1 MTPAAP
7 ALSGEPVLPGEAVL
21 PGEGWLRPP
30 GRPPGRPRNER
41 ASEAISEAAL
51 RQLDR
56 LGFGQMTMESIAL
69 EAGVSRAT
77 IYRRYRDKADVVTDA
92 IAGAA
97 AVQPASDGQ
106 ANPRRD
112 LVRFLEA
119 FDGRFAESCLEVIGG
134 LVGDRSAPH
143 ALELHRKRVVKPRTD
158 YALSLL
164 EEAQRRGDLAAD
176 ADLRLAMQMLAGSVF
191 FRRVGGQ
198 QASPGW
204 AEKAVEAIWRGMAP
218 TCPSAH

>member
-1 MTPAAP
+1 VTPAATD
-7 ALSGEPVLPGEAVL
+7 LRGEI
-21 PGEGWLRPP
+21 WH
-30 GRPPGRPRNER
+30 RPPGRPRNQR
-41 ASEAISEAAL
+41 ASEAITEAAL
-51 RQLDR
+51 RQLDK

-97 AVQPASDGQ
+97 VLVQPEGDRPVD
-106 ANPRRD
+106 PRRD

-134 LVGDRSAPH
+134 LVGDRSAPL
-143 ALELHRKRVVKPRTD
+143 ALEMHRERVVKPRTE

-176 ADLRLAMQMLAGSVF
+176 ANLWLAMQMLAGSVF
-191 FRRVGGQ
+191 FRRVGGHR
-198 QASPGW
+198 ASPGW
-204 AEKAVEAIWRGMAP
+204 AEQAVEAIWRGMAP
-218 TCPSAH
+218 AHDAS

>member
-1 MTPAAP
+1 VTSATTD
-7 ALSGEPVLPGEAVL
+7 LPGEI
-21 PGEGWLRPP
+21 WHRPP

-41 ASEAISEAAL
+41 ASEAITEATL
-51 RQLDR
+51 RQLDK

-92 IAGAA
+92 IAGT
-97 AVQPASDGQ
+97 AVPVRPADDSAVD
-106 ANPRRD
+106 PRRD

-134 LVGDRSAPH
+134 LVGDRSAPL
-143 ALELHRKRVVKPRTD
+143 ALEMHRERVVKPRTN

-164 EEAQRRGDLAAD
+164 EEAQRRGELAAGADLA
-176 ADLRLAMQMLAGSVF
+176 LAMQMLAGSVF
-191 FRRVGGQ
+191 FRRVAGQ

-204 AEKAVEAIWRGMAP
+204 AEQAVGAIWRGMAP
-218 TCPSAH
+218 AHHGTAPPHQTAS

>member
-1 MTPAAP
+1 MTSVAP
-7 ALSGEPVLPGEAVL
+7 ALPGEDVPPGEA
-21 PGEGWLRPP
+21 WLRPP

-97 AVQPASDGQ
+97 AVQPVSGGRAD
-106 ANPRRD
+106 PRRD

-143 ALELHRKRVVKPRTD
+143 ALEMHRKRVVKPRTD

-164 EEAQRRGDLAAD
+164 DEAQRRGELAPD

-218 TCPSAH
+218 PA

>member
-1 MTPAAP
+1 MTSAATD
-7 ALSGEPVLPGEAVL
+7 LPGEI
-21 PGEGWLRPP
+21 WHRPP

-41 ASEAISEAAL
+41 ASEAITEAAL
-51 RQLDR
+51 RQLDK

-97 AVQPASDGQ
+97 VPVQPADNRP
-106 ANPRRD
+106 ANPRQD

-143 ALELHRKRVVKPRTD
+143 ALEMHRERVVKPRTD

-164 EEAQRRGDLAAD
+164 EEAQRRGELAAD
-176 ADLRLAMQMLAGSVF
+176 ADLGLAMQMLAGSVF

-204 AEKAVEAIWRGMAP
+204 AEQAVEAIWRGMAP
-218 TCPSAH
+218 ASPTASA

>member
-1 MTPAAP
+1 
-7 ALSGEPVLPGEAVL
+7 
-21 PGEGWLRPP
+21 
-30 GRPPGRPRNER
+30 
-41 ASEAISEAAL
+41 
-51 RQLDR
+51 
-56 LGFGQMTMESIAL
+56 MESIAL

-97 AVQPASDGQ
+97 AGQPASDGGVD
-106 ANPRRD
+106 PRRD

-119 FDGRFAESCLEVIGG
+119 FDGTFAESCLEVIGG

-143 ALELHRKRVVKPRTD
+143 ALEMHRERVVKPRTD

-164 EEAQRRGDLAAD
+164 EEAQRRGELAAD

-204 AEKAVEAIWRGMAP
+204 AEKAVEAIWLGMAP
-218 TCPSAH
+218 QA

>member
-1 MTPAAP
+1 MTSAAP
-7 ALSGEPVLPGEAVL
+7 ALPGEAVL

-97 AVQPASDGQ
+97 AVQPASDGR
-106 ANPRRD
+106 ADPRRA

-143 ALELHRKRVVKPRTD
+143 ALEMHRKRVVKPRTD

-164 EEAQRRGDLAAD
+164 EEAQRRGELAPD
-176 ADLRLAMQMLAGSVF
+176 ADLGLAMQMLAGSVF

-218 TCPSAH
+218 PA

>member
-1 MTPAAP
+1 MAA
-7 ALSGEPVLPGEAVL
+7 
-21 PGEGWLRPP
+21 
-30 GRPPGRPRNER
+30 
-41 ASEAISEAAL
+41 AISEAAL

-97 AVQPASDGQ
+97 AVQPASDGR
-106 ANPRRD
+106 ADPRRA

-143 ALELHRKRVVKPRTD
+143 ALEMHRKRVVKPRTD

-164 EEAQRRGDLAAD
+164 EEAQRRGELAPD
-176 ADLRLAMQMLAGSVF
+176 ADLGLAMQMLAGSVF

-218 TCPSAH
+218 PA

>member
-1 MTPAAP
+1 MTSAATAP
-7 ALSGEPVLPGEAVL
+7 SGEA
-21 PGEGWLRPP
+21 WLRPP

-51 RQLDR
+51 QQLDR

-92 IAGAA
+92 IAGASA
-97 AVQPASDGQ
+97 LQPVSDGR
-106 ANPRRD
+106 ADPRKA

-134 LVGDRSAPH
+134 LVGDRSAPN
-143 ALELHRKRVVKPRTD
+143 ALQMHRERVVKPRAD

-164 EEAQRRGDLAAD
+164 EEAQRRGELASG

-218 TCPSAH
+218 PS

>member
-1 MTPAAP
+1 MTSAAP
-7 ALSGEPVLPGEAVL
+7 ALPGEAV
-21 PGEGWLRPP
+21 PPVEAWLRPP

-97 AVQPASDGQ
+97 AVQPASGGRAD
-106 ANPRRD
+106 PRRD

-143 ALELHRKRVVKPRTD
+143 ALEMHRERVVKPRTD

-164 EEAQRRGDLAAD
+164 EEAQRRGELAAD

-218 TCPSAH
+218 PA

>member
-1 MTPAAP
+1 MTSAAT
-7 ALSGEPVLPGEAVL
+7 SLPGEAAL

-97 AVQPASDGQ
+97 AAVQPISHGRVD
-106 ANPRRD
+106 PRRE

-143 ALELHRKRVVKPRTD
+143 ALEMHRERVVKPRTD

-164 EEAQRRGDLAAD
+164 EEAQRRGELAAD

-198 QASPGW
+198 PASPGW

-218 TCPSAH
+218 AHETAS

>member
-1 MTPAAP
+1 VTSAAT
-7 ALSGEPVLPGEAVL
+7 ALPGEE
-21 PGEGWLRPP
+21 PWLRPAGRP
-30 GRPPGRPRNER
+30 PARPPGRPRNER

-51 RQLDR
+51 RQLER

-97 AVQPASDGQ
+97 AVQPASDG
-106 ANPRRD
+106 AVDPRRD

-143 ALELHRKRVVKPRTD
+143 ALEMHRKRVVKPRTD

-164 EEAQRRGDLAAD
+164 EQAQQRGELAGD

-191 FRRVGGQ
+191 FRRVSGQ

-204 AEKAVEAIWRGMAP
+204 AEKAVETIWRGMAP
-218 TCPSAH
+218 RA

>member
-1 MTPAAP
+1 MTSAAT
-7 ALSGEPVLPGEAVL
+7 ALPGET
-21 PGEGWLRPP
+21 WDRPP

-41 ASEAISEAAL
+41 ASEAISEATL

-97 AVQPASDGQ
+97 VPVQLASHRSDD
-106 ANPRRD
+106 PRRD
-112 LVRFLEA
+112 LIRFLEA

-143 ALELHRKRVVKPRTD
+143 ALEMHRERVVKPRTD

-164 EEAQRRGDLAAD
+164 VEAQRRGELAAD
-176 ADLRLAMQMLAGSVF
+176 ADLGLAMQMLAGSVF
-191 FRRVGGQ
+191 FRRVSGQ

-204 AEKAVEAIWRGMAP
+204 AEQAVQAIWRGMAP
-218 TCPSAH
+218 AR

>member
-1 MTPAAP
+1 MTAAATAP
-7 ALSGEPVLPGEAVL
+7 PGEV
-21 PGEGWLRPP
+21 WLRPP
-30 GRPPGRPRNER
+30 ARPPGRPRNER

-97 AVQPASDGQ
+97 AVQPVSDGR
-106 ANPRRD
+106 AEPRKA
-112 LVRFLEA
+112 LVSFLEA

-143 ALELHRKRVVKPRTD
+143 ALEMHRQRVVKPRTD

-164 EEAQRRGDLAAD
+164 EEAQRRGELAPD

-218 TCPSAH
+218 PA